1 MGKFMGMSRRAVIRP
16 AAAASVALVL
26 GGLSAAP
33 PESANQLAVRATAAT
48 VQVESIVL
56 TAFDAAVAAPAAD
69 IASVTSAVTEPVSA
83 AAATGA
89 SDLLRTT
96 LGVGIG
102 LAVAPLWYVTL
113 PVTLPLSIGAVTYF
127 SYAMMKIFAPTM
139 TDFAALLGA
148 LAMGIPVGAVGWV
161 AGPVL
166 VGLSLAG
173 LLMPA
178 ATEPVPLVEPAAA
191 LPTAAVAGPT
201 AARAARVA
209 TPEPSTVR
217 AQRMSRSE
225 SAAADVPA
233 GAAAS
238 VARAAAAEKPAD
250 TTSTDDRA
258 QPAPP
263 ESASRKG
270 SATNRDDPRAAVRAA
285 DNAGRR

>member
-1 MGKFMGMSRRAVIRP
+1 MGMSRRAGVGP

-33 PESANQLAVRATAAT
+33 PEPANQPAVRAAAAT
-48 VQVESIVL
+48 VPVESIVL

-69 IASVTSAVTEPVSA
+69 TASVTSAVTEPVSA

-102 LAVAPLWYVTL
+102 LAVAPLWYVGL
-113 PVTLPLSIGAVTYF
+113 PVTLPLSIGAGTYF
-127 SYAMMKIFAPTM
+127 AYAMMKIFVPTM
-139 TDFAALLGA
+139 ADSAVLVGA
-148 LAMGIPVGAVGWV
+148 LVMGIPVGTLGWLV
-161 AGPVL
+161 APAS

-191 LPTAAVAGPT
+191 LPTAAVTGPA

-217 AQRMSRSE
+217 AQRVSRSE
-225 SAAADVPA
+225 SAAAAVSA

-238 VARAAAAEKPAD
+238 VARAAAAEKSAD

-270 SATNRDDPRAAVRAA
+270 SATNRDDHRAAVRAA